1 MCLFVF
7 FLMILRPPRSTLT
20 DTLFPSPT
28 LFRSQSPQQGTG
40 HAVQQAVPFLLDG
53 GADDSATLVL
63 YGDVPLVQSATL
75 QGLLDARGGGM
86 AVLTEKLD
94 DPSGY
99 GRIVRNDSGQVQ
111 RIVEHKDATKS
122 EEHTSE
128 LQSLMRISY
137 AVFCLKKKKP
147 TPHTSTLN
155 DTHTT

>member
-1 MCLFVF
+1 MLAHVLDKARKLGPQRIVVVVGHGADRVKQAFADQQDIQF
-7 FLMILRPPRSTLT
+7 AL
-20 DTLFPSPT
+20 
-28 LFRSQSPQQGTG
+28 QSPQQGTG

-94 DPSGY
+94 DPSG
-99 GRIVRNDSGQVQ
+99 R
-111 RIVEHKDATKS
+111 S

-137 AVFCLKKKKP
+137 AVFCLKKKK
-147 TPHTSTLN
+147 TR
-155 DTHTT
+155 